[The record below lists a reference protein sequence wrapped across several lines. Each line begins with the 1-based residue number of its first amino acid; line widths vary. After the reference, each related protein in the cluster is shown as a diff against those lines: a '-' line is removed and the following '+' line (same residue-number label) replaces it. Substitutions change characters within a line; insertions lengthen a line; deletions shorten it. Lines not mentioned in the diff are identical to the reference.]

1 MVKNI
6 SNYVEVPSSN
16 NSKSTSSRN
25 RLYQIPDNFL
35 TKIAQRERSEAK
47 TKKVSKGKHFEN

>member
-6 SNYVEVPSSN
+6 SNYVEVLSLN

-25 RLYQIPDNFL
+25 RSYQIPDHFL
-35 TKIAQRERSEAK
+35 AKIAQRERSEAK
-47 TKKVSKGKHFEN
+47 TKISSKRRHLEK